1 MKFLLMLMAD
11 EKVGMAIPPEQ
22 MSGFMGQ
29 LAAYQETLTKA
40 GAFVATAALQPT
52 HTART
57 VWNASGELKVHD
69 GPYADTR
76 EQFGGYYIIEAA
88 DMDEA
93 IHLAAACPAAS
104 WGKIEVRPYHP
115 EFSPS

>member
-11 EKVGMAIPPEQ
+11 EKAGAAIPPDQ
-22 MSGFMGQ
+22 MAGFMGQ
-29 LAAYQETLTKA
+29 LAAYQETLSKA

-52 HTART
+52 DTART
-57 VWNASGELKVHD
+57 ISTADGELKVHD

-76 EQFGGYYIIEAA
+76 EQFGGYYIIEAS

-93 IHLAAACPAAS
+93 VRMAALCPAAS
-104 WGKIEVRPYHP
+104 WGKIEIRPYHP
-115 EFSPS
+115 GFSPG

>member
-11 EKVGMAIPPEQ
+11 EHAGAAIPTDQ
-22 MSGFMGQ
+22 MAGFMAQ
-29 LAAYQETLTKA
+29 LAAYQETLTKS

-52 HTART
+52 GTART
-57 VWNASGELKVHD
+57 ISTAGGELKVHD

-76 EQFGGYYIIEAA
+76 ERFGGYYIIEAA

-93 IHLAAACPAAS
+93 IRLAALCPAAS
-104 WGKIEVRPYHP
+104 WGKIEVRAYHP
-115 EFSPS
+115 GYSPG

>member
-1 MKFLLMLMAD
+1 MKYLLMLMAD
-11 EKVGMAIPPEQ
+11 EKAGAAIPPEQ
-22 MSGFMGQ
+22 MAGFMGQ

-52 HTART
+52 SSAKTIS
-57 VWNASGELKVHD
+57 NANGELKVHD

-76 EQFGGYYIIEAA
+76 EQFGGYYIIEAP

-93 IHLAAACPAAS
+93 IRLAAMNPAAG
-104 WGKIEVRPYHP
+104 WGKIEIRPYHP
-115 EFSPS
+115 GYEPN